1 MLKLFPL
8 VFLFIGSLIPITI
21 GIHTS
26 HQEVTIGMS
35 SSNQNLAKVPK
46 GQEAHSEPDWGF
58 FAHRRINRMAVF
70 TLPPEMMVFYKKHIE
85 YITDHAVDPDKRR
98 YATKHEAVR
107 HYIDIDQ
114 WGTLPFDNLPRTWT
128 DVLLKYA
135 KLYVVTSRGDT
146 LNVIDNESID
156 QKKDFLLLDQRFLRR
171 LDKDR
176 KMPPVAYDDY
186 RRFFS
191 SQILPQYYE
200 DEWMVDLDSLNA
212 LLQVPVKV
220 QSAFMEDKFSE
231 HGILPYHLEKMQ
243 RDLTHAFKHKNAER
257 ILRLSA
263 EFGHYIGDAH
273 VPLHT
278 TTNYNGQLT
287 NQVGIHGFWESRIP
301 ELFADEQFDY
311 FVGKADYIEKP
322 RDYYWN
328 IVLTS
333 HALVDSV
340 LLIEKSLS
348 RTFSEDQI
356 YCYDDRGEATIRTY
370 CKAYANAFNKRMDGM
385 VESRMRASIE
395 AIGEAWYTAWV
406 DAGQPNLRN
415 ISSDEALSAEDEAL
429 QDAFR
434 SGKIKGREHN

>member
-1 MLKLFPL
+1 MVKFIPL
-8 VFLFIGSLIPITI
+8 VFIFLGSLIPIA
-21 GIHTS
+21 
-26 HQEVTIGMS
+26 IGMNSPDQTSASASLQAPACS
-35 SSNQNLAKVPK
+35 SP
-46 GQEAHSEPDWGF
+46 EWGF
-58 FAHRRINRMAVF
+58 FGHRRINRMAVF

-85 YITDHAVDPDKRR
+85 YVTDHAVDPDKRR

-114 WGTLPFDNLPRTWT
+114 WGTLPFDDLPRTWT

-135 KLYVVTSRGDT
+135 ELYVVTNRGDT
-146 LNVIDNESID
+146 INVINNESID
-156 QKKDFLLLDQRFLRR
+156 QKEEYLLLEQKFIRR
-171 LDKDR
+171 LDKEN

-200 DEWMVDLDSLNA
+200 DEWLVNVDSLNK

-220 QSAFMEDKFSE
+220 QSAFMVDKFSE

-243 RDLTHAFKHKNAER
+243 RDLTRAFENKDADR

-287 NQVGIHGFWESRIP
+287 NQIGIHGFWESRIP
-301 ELFADEQFDY
+301 ELFADVQFDY
-311 FVGKADYIEKP
+311 FVGKAEYVEKP
-322 RDYYWN
+322 RDYYWDV
-328 IVLTS
+328 VLSS

-348 RTFSEDQI
+348 KTFSEDRI
-356 YCYDDRGEATIRTY
+356 YCYDDRGEYTIRTY
-370 CKAYANAFNKRMDGM
+370 CKEYADAFNRRMDGM
-385 VESRMRASIE
+385 VEERMRASIA
-395 AIGEAWYTAWV
+395 AIGAAWYTAWV
-406 DAGQPNLRN
+406 DAGQPDLREL
-415 ISSDEALSAEDEAL
+415 SSGGALAEDEAL

-434 SGKIKGREHN
+434 SGKIKGREH